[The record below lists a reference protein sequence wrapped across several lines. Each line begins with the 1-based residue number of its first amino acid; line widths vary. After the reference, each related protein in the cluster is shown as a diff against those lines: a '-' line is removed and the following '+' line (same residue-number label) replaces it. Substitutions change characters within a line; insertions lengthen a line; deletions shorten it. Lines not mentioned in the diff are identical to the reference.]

1 MLDPKQQYEVL
12 ARNTDSILPEGGLLD
27 KLYKS
32 KKENKPLNIKLGFDP
47 TAPDLHIGHA
57 VVLKKL
63 REFQELGHNVIVLL
77 GDFTARIGD
86 PTGKSETRKPLTDEQ
101 IQANVETYLAQLGK
115 ILDLS
120 KTTVRYN
127 SEWLATMSP
136 VDIIKLTAQTTVAQM
151 LERDNFEKRF
161 ENNEP
166 IALHEFLYPLFQ
178 GYDSIA
184 INADVELGGT
194 DQRFNNLM
202 GRQLQLNAGLD
213 AQVVLLLPI
222 LTGTDGTKKMSKSLN
237 NYIGLY
243 DAPNDIYGKVM
254 SIPDSLI
261 VEYLNLATNFDFDMI
276 EELKKAL
283 ASGENPRNI
292 KMKVAFNITEQYA
305 GSENAQGAQDYF
317 INLFSKK
324 QLPDDIAEV
333 KLSDEDMA
341 SNLTKILADNQLIA
355 SIGEGKRLIEGG
367 GIKVNEEKITDVN
380 YKLSKD
386 NLPAVVQVGKRKF
399 VKFV

>member
-1 MLDPKQQYEVL
+1 MLDPKQQYEIL
-12 ARNTDSILPEGGLLD
+12 SRNTDSILPEGGLLD

-32 KKENKPLNIKLGFDP
+32 KKEGKPLNIKLGFDP

-86 PTGKSETRKPLTDEQ
+86 PTGKSETRKPLSDEQ

-115 ILDLS
+115 ILDLT

-136 VDIIKLTAQTTVAQM
+136 VEVIKLTAQTTVAQM

-184 INADVELGGT
+184 ISSDVELGGT

-222 LTGTDGTKKMSKSLN
+222 LTGTDGSKKMSKSLN

-261 VEYLNLATNFDFDMI
+261 VEYLNLATNFDYQMI
-276 EELKKAL
+276 EEFKKTL
-283 ASGENPRNI
+283 GNGENPRNI

-305 GSENAQGAQDYF
+305 GTQNAQAAQDYF

-333 KLSDEDMA
+333 KLSGDDMA
-341 SNLTKILADNQLIA
+341 SNLTKILADHKLIA

-386 NLPAVVQVGKRKF
+386 ILPAVVQVGKRKF
-399 VKFV
+399 VRFV

>member
-12 ARNTDSILPEGGLLD
+12 AHNTDSILPEGGLLD

-32 KKENKPLNIKLGFDP
+32 KKEGKPLNIKLGFDP

-86 PTGKSETRKPLTDEQ
+86 PTGKSETRKPLSDEQ

-127 SEWLATMSP
+127 SEWLARMSP
-136 VDIIKLTAQTTVAQM
+136 VDVIKLTAQATVAQM

-184 INADVELGGT
+184 ISSDVELGGT

-202 GRQLQLNAGLD
+202 GRQLQLNAGVE

-222 LTGTDGTKKMSKSLN
+222 LTGTDGAKKMSKSLN

-254 SIPDSLI
+254 SIPDTLI
-261 VEYLNLATNFDFDMI
+261 VEYLDLATNFDYQMI
-276 EELKKAL
+276 DELKKAL
-283 ASGENPRNI
+283 DNGENPRNV

-305 GSENAQGAQDYF
+305 GTQNAQAAQDYF

-333 KLSDEDMA
+333 SLSDEDMV
-341 SNLTKILADNQLIA
+341 SNLTKILADNNLIA

-386 NLPAVVQVGKRKF
+386 ALPAVVQVGKRKF

>member
-12 ARNTDSILPEGGLLD
+12 SRNTDSILPEGGLLD

-32 KKENKPLNIKLGFDP
+32 KKEGKPLNIKLGFDP

-86 PTGKSETRKPLTDEQ
+86 PTGKSETRKPLSDEQ

-115 ILDLS
+115 ILDLT

-136 VDIIKLTAQTTVAQM
+136 VEVIKLTAQTTVAQM

-222 LTGTDGTKKMSKSLN
+222 LTGTDGSKKMSKSLN

-261 VEYLNLATNFDFDMI
+261 VEYLNLATNFDFQMI
-276 EELKKAL
+276 DELKKAL
-283 ASGENPRNI
+283 DNGENPRNI

-305 GSENAQGAQDYF
+305 GTENAQTAQDYF

-341 SNLTKILADNQLIA
+341 SNLTKILADNNLIA

-380 YKLSKD
+380 YKLSKET
-386 NLPAVVQVGKRKF
+386 LPAVVQVGKRKF

>member
-12 ARNTDSILPEGGLLD
+12 SRNTDSILPEGGLLD

-86 PTGKSETRKPLTDEQ
+86 PTGKSETRKPLSDEQ

-136 VDIIKLTAQTTVAQM
+136 VEVIKLTAQTTVAQM

-178 GYDSIA
+178 GYDSIV
-184 INADVELGGT
+184 INSDVELGGT

-261 VEYLNLATNFDFDMI
+261 VEYLNLATNFDFEMI
-276 EELKKAL
+276 DELKKAL
-283 ASGENPRNI
+283 DKGENPRNI

-305 GSENAQGAQDYF
+305 GTENAQAAQDYF

-341 SNLTKILADNQLIA
+341 SNLTKILADNNLIA

-386 NLPAVVQVGKRKF
+386 KLPAVVQVGKRKF